1 MKKKSINDTFLTE
14 TSLFL
19 LQVLLYSMKYGLEFC
34 FLVVKVYINLHYL
47 LFWACRPVHEGSDRN
62 HSHENLLKKQCCCN
76 ITSSGSFKILRFHR
90 DAMFQGYRLS
100 SQ

>member
-34 FLVVKVYINLHYL
+34 FLVVKIYIYYFGLVDL
-47 LFWACRPVHEGSDRN
+47 SMKVVIG
-62 HSHENLLKKQCCCN
+62 
-76 ITSSGSFKILRFHR
+76 TT
-90 DAMFQGYRLS
+90 AMKTC
-100 SQ
+100 